1 MNPEAALAR
10 SVTGVPL
17 SYEAEQLL
25 PQLAIPPSSELTVPL
40 PLTVTLRVKD
50 CRSKVAVTDCAA
62 LIVTVHGPVPLHAP
76 LHPVKL
82 DPEAALARSVTGVP
96 LS

>member
-1 MNPEAALAR
+1 
-10 SVTGVPL
+10 
-17 SYEAEQLL
+17 
-25 PQLAIPPSSELTVPL
+25 VPL
-40 PLTVTLRVKD
+40 PVPTLLTVTVRLKRCRV
-50 CRSKVAVTDCAA
+50 KVAVTDCAA

-76 LHPVKL
+76 VHPVKL